1 MEKKGHFLRRT
12 AGLLALLMA
21 LSLFAAGCGEKPG
34 DPDKPDAPDADTQP
48 KPTDIVLVEPDAPE
62 VPVDFETAQKTWPD
76 VYAYMKIP
84 GASNMAIREG
94 NFLVQRPGDDDYY
107 LNRDLDGKDNKAGT
121 MYTQA
126 SLNKPDMS
134 DPVTVIYGHNMRN
147 GTMLGGLL
155 NYANAMH
162 FEDKPVVEVYQP
174 GRKMTYRIFAAIPYD
189 SSLILGTHDFT
200 DEQDFTGFFTALGK
214 AATDKNYTSADE
226 KNAFCPSLG
235 SVHVNTDDL
244 PVWGDKVII
253 LSTCIGDDRYRYL
266 MLAKLVEDS
275 NEPLEMTREEAEKAG
290 LTDHIIG
297 LAPAKDAAGG
307 ADAAAPV
314 GTDTAKQD
322 AAKTDTSKKG
332 N

>member
-34 DPDKPDAPDADTQP
+34 DPDKPDTPDADTQP

-107 LNRDLDGKDNKAGT
+107 LNRDLDGKDNKAGS

-189 SSLILGTHDFT
+189 NSLILGTHDFT
-200 DEQDFTGFFTALGK
+200 DKQDFTGFFTALGK

>member
-34 DPDKPDAPDADTQP
+34 DPDTPDTPDADTQP

-147 GTMLGGLL
+147 GTMLGGLR

-174 GRKMTYRIFAAIPYD
+174 GRKMTYRIFAAIP
-189 SSLILGTHDFT
+189 
-200 DEQDFTGFFTALGK
+200 
-214 AATDKNYTSADE
+214 
-226 KNAFCPSLG
+226 
-235 SVHVNTDDL
+235 
-244 PVWGDKVII
+244 
-253 LSTCIGDDRYRYL
+253 
-266 MLAKLVEDS
+266 
-275 NEPLEMTREEAEKAG
+275 
-290 LTDHIIG
+290 
-297 LAPAKDAAGG
+297 
-307 ADAAAPV
+307 
-314 GTDTAKQD
+314 
-322 AAKTDTSKKG
+322 
-332 N
+332 